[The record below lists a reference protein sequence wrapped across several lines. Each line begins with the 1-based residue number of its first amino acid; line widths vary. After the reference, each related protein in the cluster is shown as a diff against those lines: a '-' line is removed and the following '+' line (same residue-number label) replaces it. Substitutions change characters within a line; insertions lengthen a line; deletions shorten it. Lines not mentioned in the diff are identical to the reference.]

1 MGIFNIFSKKE
12 TPAIIQVTA
21 KEEPKS
27 GRVVT
32 AFNMHYNQDALRNY
46 YQLMRTS
53 RGYLDSPDGLYGNF
67 LNDLYQ
73 SSPIHGAIVNL
84 KTMLTSG
91 NGYTIDGIDELNMT
105 SRIQLNQLTNQF
117 DQIIQDG
124 LIMDYFIH
132 NRVALLVTWNADNSK
147 IIRIK
152 RLNPASVNI
161 NTIDAQMQPI
171 DYLYCWNWALY
182 GTNLPMVKYA
192 KFDQS
197 NKKDKNQ
204 ILMVQYPSPSQSLYA
219 RPTYQPAIKS
229 ILLDKESD
237 TYQLAYLKN
246 AVSPSMVINFPFD
259 LDEEEKATLIDGLRD
274 DFSDTDNAGKV
285 FTTFSKSRDQLA
297 TITQLQPLDIGGGF
311 LDMVDT
317 TTRKISLAHSC
328 DPQLLG
334 LKTAGSLG
342 NSEFIYQFNL
352 FNQNQIQPAQKNIET
367 ILNDFMVINGL
378 SPMLA
383 FVDADVNQLNPSIAP
398 AVKTTD
404 VKANEVNGEQL
415 SSDNKTINDNLKSL
429 SGKENI
435 QLLRVMRQYS
445 NGKITKSQ
453 AAVLLSS
460 GFGLTEDEIEIMLS
474 QD

>member
-1 MGIFNIFSKKE
+1 
-12 TPAIIQVTA
+12 
-21 KEEPKS
+21 
-27 GRVVT
+27 
-32 AFNMHYNQDALRNY
+32 
-46 YQLMRTS
+46 
-53 RGYLDSPDGLYGNF
+53 
-67 LNDLYQ
+67 
-73 SSPIHGAIVNL
+73 
-84 KTMLTSG
+84 
-91 NGYTIDGIDELNMT
+91 MT

-415 SSDNKTINDNLKSL
+415 SSEETEMVVNDTLRGR
-429 SGKENI
+429 SGREY
-435 QLLRVMRQYS
+435 QGMMRVMRQYS
-445 NGKITKSQ
+445 QGKLSYAQ
-453 AAVLLSS
+453 ASVLLGSS
-460 GFGLTEDEIEIMLS
+460 FGLNEEQIKQIL